1 MYGNK
6 MKSHCLYIY
15 IVIFIFSVFIPKR
28 MVLKLQLEII
38 VRSIKEISQK
48 YIRVQ
53 QKYSNTNMFKH
64 CCNIMNVDLIH
75 LKRTFQG
82 FVMCF
87 FFYHW
92 SYGGE
97 LDRFYARL
105 YLV

>member
-1 MYGNK
+1 
-6 MKSHCLYIY
+6 
-15 IVIFIFSVFIPKR
+15 

-87 FFYHW
+87 L
-92 SYGGE
+92 SLVIRGGTGPILCQTLSGLIE
-97 LDRFYARL
+97 FWTNMHGFS
-105 YLV
+105 

>member
-1 MYGNK
+1 
-6 MKSHCLYIY
+6 
-15 IVIFIFSVFIPKR
+15 